1 MNLKKGILFIT
12 LCLLI
17 QAINSQE
24 IELTENITFKIRK
37 IKYKKTTRGG
47 TGWVFSPKGYK
58 YIIIDTDFYGKSG
71 KREKL
76 PLFEMRFE
84 TANEK
89 YKVRPFSDVSPEYV
103 KGFYFKIK
111 KKKNRNLYIVVD
123 DDFENGI
130 LYFKNKK
137 ILKISVEK
145 DSKEGK
151 YEVLNK

>member
-1 MNLKKGILFIT
+1 MG
-12 LCLLI
+12 
-17 QAINSQE
+17 
-24 IELTENITFKIRK
+24 
-37 IKYKKTTRGG
+37 
-47 TGWVFSPKGYK
+47 
-58 YIIIDTDFYGKSG
+58 
-71 KREKL
+71 
-76 PLFEMRFE
+76 FE
-84 TANEK
+84 TAKEK
-89 YKVRPFSDVSPEYV
+89 YKVRPFSDVSSEYV

-130 LYFKNKK
+130 LYFKDKK